1 MNLNLI
7 LKMPDKIVINTGP
20 IISIVAATGS
30 LNILNKLY
38 KDVYVPYEVNRE
50 ISGSF
55 IKTFALKE
63 FNEATFLRKAKTPV
77 DISTILKNILDI
89 GEASVIQLA
98 LNKNIQTVC
107 IDEKVGRRVARLN
120 NLSLIG
126 STSILIKAKNLGYLK
141 SMKNAIS
148 EMKNKGI
155 YLSDNIINFAL
166 KHTNEI

>member
-1 MNLNLI
+1 
-7 LKMPDKIVINTGP
+7 MPDKIVINTGP

-30 LNILNKLY
+30 LDILNKLY

-50 ISGSF
+50 ISGSL

-63 FNEATFLRKAKTPV
+63 FNEASFLRKANKPV

-120 NLSLIG
+120 NLSLTVSIG
-126 STSILIKAKNLGYLK
+126 ILIKAKNLGYLK

-155 YLSDNIINFAL
+155 YLSDNIINLAL
-166 KHTNEI
+166 KHTNKI

>member
-1 MNLNLI
+1 
-7 LKMPDKIVINTGP
+7 MPDRIVINTGP

-30 LNILNKLY
+30 LDVLNKLY
-38 KDVYVPYEVNRE
+38 KDVYVPNEVNRE
-50 ISGSF
+50 ISGSL

-63 FNEATFLRKAKTPV
+63 FNEASFLRKEKTPV
-77 DISTILKNILDI
+77 DISTILKNTLDI

-98 LNKNIQTVC
+98 LNKKIQTVC